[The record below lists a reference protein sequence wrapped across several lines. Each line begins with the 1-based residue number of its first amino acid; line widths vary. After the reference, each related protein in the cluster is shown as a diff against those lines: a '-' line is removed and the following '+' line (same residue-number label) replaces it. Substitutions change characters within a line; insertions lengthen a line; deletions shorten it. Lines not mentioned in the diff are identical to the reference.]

1 MVCSQIVALGAIRMD
16 LCTLFYC
23 VARPV
28 CPLTVSPSTHGL
40 FNRTPAIRN
49 LPLRVT
55 PIFAN
60 KNHALNTLK
69 MGPFVRINVMLPQGV
84 SG

>member
-1 MVCSQIVALGAIRMD
+1 MITPLLSEVTAIRYDYVM
-16 LCTLFYC
+16 L
-23 VARPV
+23 
-28 CPLTVSPSTHGL
+28 
-40 FNRTPAIRN
+40 NRTPAIRN

-69 MGPFVRINVMLPQGV
+69 MGPFLRINVMLPQGV